1 MSIASE
7 LTKLETD
14 ITNAYSAVQTK
25 GGTIPSNKNTNNL
38 ATAINSISGGGGG
51 KPEQSKTA
59 TPTTS
64 SQIILPDEGYT
75 LSSVTVE
82 ATPEIIKYD
91 IMNKYITN
99 TLEKLRIDNI
109 PTGSL
114 RLLQPGSGNVSLSRL
129 SFVKYLEFPNNT
141 DTLGVWQFSRLTGL
155 LRFDTGYTKKF
166 DNVCLYGCT
175 NLKAL
180 IIRTND
186 VVPSLYDTSA
196 ISKASDGYI
205 YVSKNMI
212 EDYKVATNWAYYA
225 NYFKELYIADTIEE
239 KEQMLIDSE
248 IESGSMI
255 VCDIDESYTI
265 KE

>member
-14 ITNAYSAVQTK
+14 ITNAYDAVQIK
-25 GGTIPSNKNTNNL
+25 GGTIPSNKNTENL
-38 ATAINSISGGGGG
+38 STAISSISGGGG
-51 KPEQSKTA
+51 KPEQNKTV

-82 ATPEIIKYD
+82 ATPEIIRYD

-109 PTGSL
+109 PTGNL
-114 RLLQPGSGNVSLSRL
+114 RLLQPGGSASAARL

-141 DTLGVWQFSRLTGL
+141 DTLGVWQFGYLTGL

-166 DNVCLYGCT
+166 DNVCLTGCT

-186 VVPSLYDTSA
+186 VVPSLHSKST